1 MLLPGSGL
9 VTAAVLGLGLLSSLV
24 QTAVTQQAEKD
35 RCVVRKETSGLI
47 RGDRVPAGCVLQH
60 EEAQPA
66 REDSDRPFIV
76 CEETIFHT
84 PLPKKSVLTNCV
96 LLSRGR
102 MLIPTVPPSD
112 GKLGPVE
119 REFGSVERHFGP
131 VERHFGPVQRDFGRV
146 DRDTRRQ

>member
-1 MLLPGSGL
+1 MLRLNTRL
-9 VTAAVLGLGLLSSLV
+9 VTALALGLVLSL
-24 QTAVTQQAEKD
+24 QGQAAVAQQAEQD
-35 RCVVRKETSGLI
+35 ACVVRKERSGLI
-47 RGDRVPAGCVLQH
+47 RGDRIPAGCVLQN
-60 EEAQPA
+60 EARKTAPA
-66 REDSDRPFIV
+66 QDDRPFIV

-119 REFGSVERHFGP
+119 REMGPVQRHFGPLDRHFGPTQRHFGP
-131 VERHFGPVQRDFGRV
+131 V
-146 DRDTRRQ
+146 DRNTPKD